1 MAACFL
7 RISRKV
13 VEVNGCLG
21 FCKKILFDFIQDENE
36 HIMTS
41 MVNDLSDFIQMFE
54 KEGELESWEDAT
66 ILEEDEEAKGQ
77 EPKSSKGIYLAVI
90 L

>member
-1 MAACFL
+1 
-7 RISRKV
+7 
-13 VEVNGCLG
+13 
-21 FCKKILFDFIQDENE
+21 
-36 HIMTS
+36 